1 MTLKFFPLLALAG
14 ILASDVKAQC
24 NDPFS
29 LASSPATVCSGRDMQ
44 LTATSYP
51 GATYTWTGPP
61 GSGVNGVGPST
72 HNLTNIGVGS
82 HSGTYTVTMTYNGC
96 NYSQSVTIFVEN
108 TPLVNSVVHPTAVCP
123 NEDAVFTA
131 NAGSPVGAT
140 YNWVGPNWSFSS
152 SVTNIA
158 FRNSMQTIDGG
169 GHTVTVVSTAG
180 CASDPYPFNVQ
191 VHPEVKSDFD
201 VVIKLGCKEDSV
213 GFINKSTGQLTN
225 SWTFGDG
232 NFSFDHSPLNIYK
245 TQGSYTV
252 KLITGNGLCFDTAQQ
267 QVNFNHSVDANFT
280 LDDDSIC
287 QNTTV
292 NFTNGTVYVP
302 AIIPTYAWDFKDG
315 GADAVAD
322 PAYLFRYMGEYD
334 VRLIATDYLG
344 CKDTAYHTVVVDSTG
359 SISFETSDDALCAG
373 KTIRLSGTFMQI
385 GNTGTTWNMD
395 DGNILTGKDAF
406 DYNFDEA
413 GVYNVT
419 FNATYRICPNA
430 SFTKPITIKPH
441 PRINLGPDSSICQN
455 GKPLIIADRVNDG
468 NPNAKWKWNTL
479 ETDEGSSILVRHPG
493 SYAAT
498 VEIDGCEATDTV
510 LVTSDC
516 YINIPNVF
524 SPNGDGS
531 SDYFL
536 PRQMLS
542 KGVTDFRMTIFNRW
556 GQKIFSTT
564 SAEGRGWDGNFN
576 GEPQPLGVYVYL
588 VEVAFENG
596 ARENYQG
603 NVTLLR

>member
-14 ILASDVKAQC
+14 ILAADVKAQC
-24 NDPFS
+24 NHPFS
-29 LASSPATVCSGRDMQ
+29 LNSSPATICSGRDMQ

-51 GATYTWTGPP
+51 GATYTWTGPA
-61 GSGVNGVGPST
+61 GSGPGGPVL
-72 HNLTNIGVGS
+72 NLTNVGVVS

-96 NYSQSVTIFVEN
+96 TYSQSVTIFVEK
-108 TPLVNSVVHPTAVCP
+108 TPEINSVSHPVAVCP
-123 NEDAVFTA
+123 GEDVAFIA
-131 NAGSPVGAT
+131 NAGSATGAT
-140 YNWVGPNWSFSS
+140 YNWVGPNWIFSS
-152 SVTNIA
+152 SVTNVA
-158 FRNSMQTIDGG
+158 FRNNMQTIDGG
-169 GHTVTVVSTAG
+169 GHTVTVVSTSG
-180 CASDPYPFNVQ
+180 CATDPYPFNVQ
-191 VHPEVKSDFD
+191 VHPEVKSNFNVD
-201 VVIKLGCKEDSV
+201 IRLGCKEDSV
-213 GFINKSTGQLTN
+213 GFTNTSTGQITN
-225 SWTFGDG
+225 SWLFGDG
-232 NFSFDHSPLNIYK
+232 NVSFDHSPLHIYK
-245 TQGSYTV
+245 AQGSYTV
-252 KLITGNGLCFDTAQQ
+252 KLVTSNGLCFDTLQQ
-267 QVNFNHSVDANFT
+267 QVNFNHSIDANFT
-280 LDDDSIC
+280 VNDDSIC

-292 NFTNGTVYVP
+292 NFTNGSAYVP

-315 GADAVAD
+315 GEDAVAD
-322 PAYLFRYMGEYD
+322 PAYLFKNAGEYD

-344 CKDTAYHTVVVDSTG
+344 CKDTAYKKVIVDSAG

-373 KTIRLSGTFMQI
+373 KSIKLSGTFMQI

-406 DYNFDEA
+406 EYNYDEA

-430 SFTKPITIKPH
+430 SFTKAIIIKPI
-441 PRINLGPDSSICQN
+441 PRVNLGPDTSICQN
-455 GKPLIIADRVNDG
+455 GKPLIINDRENEG
-468 NPNAKWKWNTL
+468 NPNAKWNWNSL
-479 ETDEGSSILVRHPG
+479 ETDKGSSIIVRHPG
-493 SYAAT
+493 TYAAT

-556 GQKIFSTT
+556 GQKIFVTN

-588 VEVAFENG
+588 VEVAFANG
-596 ARENYQG
+596 TRENYQG